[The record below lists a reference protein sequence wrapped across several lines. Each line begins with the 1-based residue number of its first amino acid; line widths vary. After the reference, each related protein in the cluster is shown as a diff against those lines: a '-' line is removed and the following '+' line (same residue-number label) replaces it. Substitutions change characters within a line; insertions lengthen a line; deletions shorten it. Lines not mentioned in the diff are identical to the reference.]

1 MNLQQQD
8 PDLFDAIRRETARQQ
23 EGLQLIASENY
34 ASAAVREA
42 TGSVLTNKYAEGY
55 PGKRYYEGNQIVD
68 EVEELARERAK
79 ELFGCAFANV
89 QPHSGA
95 QANMA
100 VYLGLLK
107 PGDTIMGQ
115 EISHGG
121 HLSHGQAVNASGQLY
136 RSALYGVDPKSE
148 MLDYDAVEKLAKQHR
163 PQLIVAGFS
172 AYSRTLDWQRFRDIA
187 DSVGAI
193 LMADIAHVAGLVAAG
208 AYPNPFPHA
217 HVVTT
222 TTHKTLRGARG
233 GMILTNDAEIAKKI
247 DKAVFPG
254 TQGGPLM
261 NMIAGKAVAFGEAL
275 RPEFKAY
282 ARQVVANAKALADEL
297 SAQGCKLVSGGTDNH
312 LLLVDLRPQE
322 LTGKEAALA
331 LDRAMITLNKNT
343 IPSDPESPFVT
354 SGLRIGTPAV
364 TTRGMQEGEMK
375 QIAGLITTVL
385 KDTGSE
391 SVRQEVAAAVRGL
404 TARFPLPV

>member
-1 MNLQQQD
+1 MSLEQQD
-8 PDLFDAIRRETARQQ
+8 PDLFAAIEREATRQQ

-34 ASAAVREA
+34 ASPAVREA

-55 PGKRYYEGNQIVD
+55 PGKRYYEGNAIID

-79 ELFGCAFANV
+79 QLFGCVFANV

-136 RSALYGVDPKSE
+136 TSALYGVDPE
-148 MLDYDAVEKLAKQHR
+148 REVLDYDEVEKLAKEHR

-172 AYSRTLDWQRFRDIA
+172 AYSRTLDWQRFREIA
-187 DSVGAI
+187 DSVDAI

-208 AYPNPFPHA
+208 AYPDPFPHA

-254 TQGGPLM
+254 MQGGPLM

-282 ARQVVANAKALADEL
+282 AGQVVTNAKTLAEEL

-343 IPSDPESPFVT
+343 VPNDSESPFVT
-354 SGLRIGTPAV
+354 SGLRIGTPSV
-364 TTRGMQEGEMK
+364 TTRGMKEGEMK
-375 QIAGLITTVL
+375 EIAGLIAAVL
-385 KDTGSE
+385 ADIGDE
-391 SVRQEVAAAVRGL
+391 SVQQKTAAAVRKL
-404 TARFPLPV
+404 TARFPLPS

>member
-1 MNLQQQD
+1 MSLEQQD
-8 PDLFDAIRRETARQQ
+8 PDLFAAIEREATRQQ

-55 PGKRYYEGNQIVD
+55 PGKRYYEGNAIID

-136 RSALYGVDPKSE
+136 TSVLYGVDLESE
-148 MLDYDAVEKLAKQHR
+148 MLDYDAMEKLAKEHR

-172 AYSRTLDWQRFRDIA
+172 AYSRTLDWQRFREIA
-187 DSVGAI
+187 DSVDAI

-208 AYPNPFPHA
+208 AYPDPFPHA

-254 TQGGPLM
+254 MQGGPLM

-282 ARQVVANAKALADEL
+282 AEQVVANAKVLADEL
-297 SAQGCKLVSGGTDNH
+297 SAQGYKLVSGGTDNH

-331 LDRAMITLNKNT
+331 LDQAMITLNKNT
-343 IPSDPESPFVT
+343 IPNDPESPFVT

-364 TTRGMQEGEMK
+364 TTRGMREAEMK
-375 QIAGLITTVL
+375 QVAELIATVL
-385 KDTGSE
+385 KDTGNE
-391 SVRQEVAAAVRGL
+391 SVRQEVAAAVREL
-404 TARFPLPV
+404 TARFPLPA